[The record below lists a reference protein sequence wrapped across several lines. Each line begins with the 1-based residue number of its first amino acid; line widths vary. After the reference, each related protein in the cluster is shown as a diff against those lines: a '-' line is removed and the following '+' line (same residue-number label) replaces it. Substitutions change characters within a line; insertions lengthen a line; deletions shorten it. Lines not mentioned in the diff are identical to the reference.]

1 MISDAS
7 SHRRRL
13 LATCHAQTLM
23 RRAEVLDGA
32 DQGHPMLQGQRAVL
46 DVDDVAL
53 CVALDDLRD
62 AEVAPGPHKRTSP
75 RLSVELPAGDHWK
88 LELGRDPHRII
99 EEAVDPIADQDPV
112 FIRLD
117 MDVRGAFVDGLD
129 EDIVD
134 QPDDW
139 REIDLP
145 LQLEQIE
152 GTLLTPSRR
161 ANRDGIVLLDDPVKA
176 PLRR

>member
-1 MISDAS
+1 
-7 SHRRRL
+7 
-13 LATCHAQTLM
+13 
-23 RRAEVLDGA
+23 
-32 DQGHPMLQGQRAVL
+32 
-46 DVDDVAL
+46 
-53 CVALDDLRD
+53 
-62 AEVAPGPHKRTSP
+62 
-75 RLSVELPAGDHWK
+75 

-99 EEAVDPIADQDPV
+99 EDAVDPIADQDPI

-161 ANRDGIVLLDDPVKA
+161 ANRDCIVLLDDPVKA